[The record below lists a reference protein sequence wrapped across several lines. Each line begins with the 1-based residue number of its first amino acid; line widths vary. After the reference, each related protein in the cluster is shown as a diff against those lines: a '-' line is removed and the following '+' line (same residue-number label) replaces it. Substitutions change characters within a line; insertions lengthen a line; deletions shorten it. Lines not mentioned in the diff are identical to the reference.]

1 MEVLTPPPGGD
12 QNRAP
17 ALLAMD
23 WTYIVILFGMMILR
37 LWSRLSAKN
46 LGWDDHTM
54 FMTFVSSP
62 NNSTSY
68 QDKAEEVPQALFLGA
83 VIVSTVELVHGGARH
98 MYYLKQEPSQL
109 VYITE
114 LNWISQP
121 FAIMAL
127 GLGRISV
134 SLFLLRLLGPNSV
147 WRRWFLIL
155 NNYFVFIQ
163 CALESIFC
171 FTQCR
176 PVQAIWIPSTPGA
189 NCWAPDVTT
198 NFNIAVASY
207 TAFHDFCLALLP
219 VTIVWNLQMARK
231 KKIAICV
238 FLGLGVFAGVT
249 AVIKIV
255 YLNNLNQRSDLTWDS
270 YELEAWTAAQI
281 FLLILC
287 GTIPALKPLYDQ
299 SHFRSSLLSVSNHT
313 YKKLMGR
320 LHSTDY
326 HHEKDRKSE
335 SSSDF
340 NRHLHHTSIRHLSE
354 DSQASE
360 QKREDLGANGIGVQQ
375 TFYISHDGTAS
386 LPSPPPRQTAAEDY
400 RFQAGNMV

>member
-1 MEVLTPPPGGD
+1 MEKLPPPDGD

-17 ALLAMD
+17 ALLAMY
-23 WTYIVILFGMMILR
+23 WTYIVILLGLMILR

-46 LGWDDHTM
+46 IGWDDHTM
-54 FMTFVSSP
+54 FATF
-62 NNSTSY
+62 
-68 QDKAEEVPQALFLGA
+68 ALFLGA
-83 VIVSTVELVHGGARH
+83 VIISTVELLHGGARH
-98 MYYLKQEPSQL
+98 MYYLMLDPSQL

-134 SLFLLRLLGPNSV
+134 ALFLLRLLGPNSV
-147 WRRWFLIL
+147 WRRWFLIF

-176 PVQAIWIPSTPGA
+176 PVQAIWNPATPGA
-189 NCWAPDVTT
+189 DCWAPDVTT

-219 VTIVWNLQMARK
+219 ITIVWGLQMARQ
-231 KKIAICV
+231 KKIAICL

-255 YLNNLNQRSDLTWDS
+255 YLNNLNDRSDLTWDS

-299 SHFRSSLLSVSNHT
+299 GRFRSSLLSVSNHT
-313 YKKLMGR
+313 YKKLLGR
-320 LHSTDY
+320 FHSADY
-326 HHEKDRKSE
+326 HHEKGRESE

-340 NRHLHHTSIRHLSE
+340 TQQLHHTSIRHLSE
-354 DSQASE
+354 DSHASE
-360 QKREDLGANGIGVQQ
+360 QKREDLGSNGIGVQQ
-375 TFYISHDGTAS
+375 TFYISRDGTGS
-386 LPSPPPRQTAAEDY
+386 LPSPPVRQTAEEDY